1 MQCTPRYDAARLQP
15 IWGSAVS
22 RLRVVFDLD
31 DTLYPERQFALCG
44 FRACGDWAR
53 TEFGVEGVAE
63 EMTRLLDVG
72 MLGKLFTAVLQTHIP
87 DHRPEHLQM
96 LREVYR
102 GAAAELTLF
111 EDGAFALHHYGSKGP
126 LGLITDGT
134 QMVQRKK
141 VAALAIEQHFHEIV
155 YTDALGEDR
164 AYFKPHPM
172 AFERV
177 AAAIGDPGDRFVY
190 VGDNPA
196 KDFLAPNALGW
207 TTIQV
212 VRDGGIHDAKKI
224 VDGGTPQHQITS
236 LTALPDILGA

>member
-1 MQCTPRYDAARLQP
+1 M
-15 IWGSAVS
+15 S

-44 FRACGDWAR
+44 FRACGEWAR
-53 TEFGVEGVAE
+53 TQFGVEGVSE

-72 MLGKLFTAVLQTHIP
+72 MLGKLFTTVLQTHIP
-87 DHRPEHLQM
+87 GHGPEHLQI

-111 EDGAFALHHYGSKGP
+111 DDGAWALDHYAAKGP

-134 QMVQRKK
+134 HTVQRKK
-141 VAALAIEQHFHEIV
+141 VMALALEPRFHEIV

-172 AFERV
+172 AYERV
-177 AAAIGDPGDRFVY
+177 AAAIGAPGDRYVY

-196 KDFLAPNALGW
+196 KDFVAPNAMGW
-207 TTIQV
+207 TTVQV
-212 VRDGGIHDAKKI
+212 VRDGGIHDVSK
-224 VDGGTPQHQITS
+224 VVEGGAAQHRIKS
-236 LTALPDILGA
+236 LTELPSILGI

>member
-1 MQCTPRYDAARLQP
+1 M
-15 IWGSAVS
+15 S

-44 FRACGDWAR
+44 FRACGEWAK
-53 TEFGVEGVAE
+53 TEFGVDGVGE
-63 EMTRLLDVG
+63 EMTRLLDTG
-72 MLGKLFTAVLQTHIP
+72 MLGKLFSTILQTHIP
-87 DHRPEHLQM
+87 NHRPEHLQI

-111 EDGAFALHHYGSKGP
+111 EDGAWALDHYAAKGP

-134 QMVQRKK
+134 HTVQRKK
-141 VAALAIEQHFHEIV
+141 VVALALEPRFHEIV

-172 AFERV
+172 AYERV
-177 AAAIGDPGDRFVY
+177 AAAIGEPGDRYVY

-196 KDFLAPNALGW
+196 KDFLAPNAMGW

-212 VRDGGIHDAKKI
+212 VRDGGIHDVTKVI
-224 VDGGTPQHQITS
+224 EGGHPQHQISS
-236 LTALPDILGA
+236 LTELPGILGI

>member
-1 MQCTPRYDAARLQP
+1 M
-15 IWGSAVS
+15 G

-53 TEFGVEGVAE
+53 AEFGVEGVAD
-63 EMTRLLDVG
+63 EMTRLLDAG
-72 MLGKLFTAVLQTHIP
+72 MLGKLFKTVLETHIP
-87 DHRPEHLQM
+87 GHGPEHLNL

-111 EDGAFALHHYGSKGP
+111 DDGAWALDHYGSKGP

-134 QMVQRKK
+134 QSVQRKK
-141 VAALAIEQHFHEIV
+141 VGALALEPRFHEIV
-155 YTDALGEDR
+155 YTDALGADR
-164 AYFKPHPM
+164 AYFKPHTM

-177 AAAIGDPGDRFVY
+177 AAAIGAPGDRFVY

-196 KDFLAPNALGW
+196 KDFIAPNALGW
-207 TTIQV
+207 TTVQV
-212 VRDGGIHDAKKI
+212 VRDGGIHDATKQI
-224 VDGGTPQHQITS
+224 DGGAPQHQITS
-236 LTALPDILGA
+236 LTALPTILGI

>member
-1 MQCTPRYDAARLQP
+1 M
-15 IWGSAVS
+15 S

-44 FRACGDWAR
+44 FRACGEWAKAQ
-53 TEFGVEGVAE
+53 FGVDGVGE

-72 MLGKLFTAVLQTHIP
+72 MLGKLFTTVLQTHIP
-87 DHRPEHLQM
+87 GHGPEHLQI

-111 EDGAFALHHYGSKGP
+111 EDGAWALDHYGGKGP

-134 QMVQRKK
+134 HTVQRKK
-141 VAALAIEQHFHEIV
+141 VTALALEPHFHEIV
-155 YTDALGEDR
+155 YTDALGDDR

-177 AAAIGDPGDRFVY
+177 AAAIGAPGDRYVY
-190 VGDNPA
+190 VGDNPT
-196 KDFLAPNALGW
+196 KDFVAPNAMGW
-207 TTIQV
+207 TTVQI
-212 VRDGGIHDAKKI
+212 VRDGGIHDVTK
-224 VDGGTPQHQITS
+224 VVEGGAAQHRITS
-236 LTALPDILGA
+236 LTELPSILGI